1 MITRAIAGLE
11 MIITL
16 RGAAPSKLSP
26 LMDQAFRLRHRV
38 FVQELKWSGLQADH
52 GRERDQF
59 DHTEAVHHLCVYA
72 GKVVGYQRLLPTTAP
87 HLLSDVYPELCE
99 GPVPRGPNIYEWT
112 RNCVAPEWRD
122 SATGLSRISLEL
134 TLAVVEWGLS
144 SGVDTV
150 TVEYDPH
157 FLLRALQMQFL
168 VRPLGYQRSIAGK
181 PTIAVSMG
189 FNDRTLATVQKAYG
203 SSQAVVMHSDKWS
216 DVADELVPA
225 LT

>member
-1 MITRAIAGLE
+1 MMARAISGLG

-16 RGAAPSKLSP
+16 RGNPPPKLSP
-26 LMDQAFRLRHRV
+26 LMDQALRLRHRV
-38 FVQELKWSGLQADH
+38 FVQELKWSGLQIDD
-52 GRERDQF
+52 GKERDQF
-59 DHTEAVHHLCVYA
+59 DHDKAVHHLCVHS

-87 HLLSDVYPELCE
+87 HLLTDIFPELCE
-99 GPVPRGPNIYEWT
+99 GPAPRGPNIYEWT

-168 VRPLGYQRSIAGK
+168 VRPLGYQRLIAGK
-181 PTIAVSMG
+181 PAIAVSMG
-189 FNDRTLATVQKAYG
+189 FNERTLATVQKTYG
-203 SSQAVVMHSDKWS
+203 SSQPVVMRPDNWS
-216 DVADELVPA
+216 DIADELVPA
-225 LT
+225 LA